1 MSETKAKKAPST
13 LELKRIAR
21 MEELLKTERVW
32 WNQGMS
38 VAGMDEV
45 GRGPLAGPV
54 VTACVMI
61 PPDAVIPGA
70 DDSKKLSEKRR
81 EQLAPLLIENA
92 SYVALGS
99 ASPERIDEINILEA
113 TREAMNEAARGCLC
127 DILLVDAMTGLNCG
141 SRTESIIHGDA
152 TSYMIAAASII
163 AKVHRDSIMIEMDKI
178 YPEYGFARN
187 KGYGTAE
194 HIAALEKYGPCPIH
208 RRSFI
213 SKWL

>member
-1 MSETKAKKAPST
+1 MAASKEKGMSA
-13 LELKRIAR
+13 LEIKRRAR
-21 MEELLKTERVW
+21 MEELLNTERTW
-32 WNQGMS
+32 WSQGMT

-61 PPDAVIPGA
+61 PEANVIPGV
-70 DDSKKLSEKRR
+70 DDSKKLSEHRR
-81 EQLAPLLIENA
+81 EQLSPLLIESA
-92 SYVALGS
+92 TYVSIGS

-113 TREAMNEAARGCLC
+113 TREAMNEAARGCPC
-127 DILLVDAMTGLNCG
+127 DVLLVDAMTGLNTAC
-141 SRTESIIHGDA
+141 RTEAIIHGDA
-152 TSYMIAAASII
+152 LSYMIAAASII
-163 AKVHRDSIMIEMDKI
+163 AKVHRDSIMIEIDKL

-194 HIAALEKYGPCPIH
+194 HIEAIKKYGPCPIH